1 MLQKYKDKLDI
12 NKIIITDNSIK
23 KCNDKNIKLSVM
35 LILLTGDTWYGSY
48 GFMPSNRKLIS
59 FYENNKKII
68 NNIKLKDID
77 LIKYLKLAKLDKLII
92 KKTKEFISSHQEL
105 LLKDYLTKF
114 LKEYD
119 KTCSYFYNFYEELFH
134 DLQLYNFSHNPF
146 ELTI

>member
-1 MLQKYKDKLDI
+1 
-12 NKIIITDNSIK
+12 
-23 KCNDKNIKLSVM
+23 M
-35 LILLTGDTWYGSY
+35 LILLNGDTWYGKY
-48 GFMPSNRKLIS
+48 NFIPTNKKLIDL
-59 FYENNKKII
+59 YENNKKII

-77 LIKYLKLAKLDKLII
+77 LIKYLKLGKLDKTII
-92 KKTKEFISSHQEL
+92 KKTKEFISTHQEL